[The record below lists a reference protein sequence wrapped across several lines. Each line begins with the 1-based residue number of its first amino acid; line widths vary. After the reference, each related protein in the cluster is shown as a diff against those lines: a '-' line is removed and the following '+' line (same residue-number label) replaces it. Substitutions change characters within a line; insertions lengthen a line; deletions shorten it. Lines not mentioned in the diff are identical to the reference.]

1 MLTFADVTHYEWITD
16 LHDICVSIEEFQTE
30 LAASNESAV
39 LRIIDFFGRI
49 FNSLKTS
56 LTKFYKSVKR
66 GELLK
71 YVEDH
76 AATVSEIDGLNI
88 DNPAFNIDIDIPSG
102 MNTTH
107 AQAIHFLTDVFSRLD
122 LKATLTSIKNTLT
135 QFNISLQRSQDVTV
149 QVGSFAAIMNSKKTY
164 IEQSIQKM
172 KELFTGN
179 ERTSRAFRSEF
190 KSVGDFV
197 LVKKQIIE
205 AEQYLDQV
213 SSISK
218 LTDELTAIISD
229 IESKKDMTVIASAA
243 QSLSESAHTLAKAID
258 LFGMSVMN
266 LMSLSHNYTLI
277 YNKIAAKV

>member
-1 MLTFADVTHYEWITD
+1 MLTFADVTHYERITD
-16 LHDICVSIEEFQTE
+16 LHDICVSIEEFQAE
-30 LAASNESAV
+30 LEVSNESAV
-39 LRIIDFFGRI
+39 LRIIDFFERI

-66 GELLK
+66 GELQK

-76 AATVSEIDGLNI
+76 AATVSEIDKLNI

-107 AQAIHFLTDVFSRLD
+107 AQAIKFLTDVFSRLD

-172 KELFTGN
+172 KDLFTGS
-179 ERTSRAFRSEF
+179 ERTSKAFRSEF

-197 LVKKQIIE
+197 LVKRQIIE

-213 SSISK
+213 SSVSK

-277 YNKIAAKV
+277 YNKITAKV